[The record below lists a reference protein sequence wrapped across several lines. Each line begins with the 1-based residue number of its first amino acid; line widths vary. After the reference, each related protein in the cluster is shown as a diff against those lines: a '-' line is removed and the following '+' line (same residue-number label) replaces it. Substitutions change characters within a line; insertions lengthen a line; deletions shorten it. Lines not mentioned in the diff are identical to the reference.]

1 MPRVSLGKAAPSAS
15 GDRQASEREA
25 LRSVTAVD
33 GYWRQLNFRLKP
45 EEWREFEELADRL
58 DLTFTGTLLE
68 AVRYRTEAL
77 KKGQE

>member
-1 MPRVSLGKAAPSAS
+1 
-15 GDRQASEREA
+15 
-25 LRSVTAVD
+25 
-33 GYWRQLNFRLKP
+33 LKP